1 MKLTIFNN
9 DDNEPE
15 LYILRMQSRVPKWIQ
30 RHKKGSRISATVG
43 LRKAI
48 SIRVM
53 AISKADAIEKALKRK
68 KTMSSTPAFRVLS
81 CRKFYA

>member
-1 MKLTIFNN
+1 MKLTIFDN
-9 DDNEPE
+9 DKELE
-15 LYILRMQSRVPKWIQ
+15 LYLVRMQSRVPKWTLAHASHERRQ
-30 RHKKGSRISATVG
+30 AG

-53 AISKADAIEKALKRK
+53 AKSARQAENLALKRK
-68 KTMSSTPAFRVLS
+68 HTMSRTPAFRVLS